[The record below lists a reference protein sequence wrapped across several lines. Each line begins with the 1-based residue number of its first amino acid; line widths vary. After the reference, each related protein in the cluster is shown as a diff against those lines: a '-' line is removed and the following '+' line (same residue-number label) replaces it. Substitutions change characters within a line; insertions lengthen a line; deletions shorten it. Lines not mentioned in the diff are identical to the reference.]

1 MLDGRIDIQ
10 GTIKELR
17 AQGVLEEIT
26 VDAKAEIREA
36 EMVKE
41 EVVMAEGEEPKPP
54 IEVAAKAPRKLVED
68 EKRET
73 GGVKW
78 PVYNSYLKASY
89 VKLSALSTFTDRFIA
104 RICCGL
110 SFFSSF
116 SLSKSYPLGTESG

>member
-1 MLDGRIDIQ
+1 MLDGRIDTQ

-26 VDAKAEIREA
+26 INAKAEIREA

-41 EVVMAEGEEPKPP
+41 EVVTAEGEEPKPP
-54 IEVAAKAPRKLVED
+54 TEVAAKVPRKLVED

-73 GGVKW
+73 GRVKW

-89 VKLSALSTFTDRFIA
+89 VKRSAFWTFADRCIA
-104 RICCGL
+104 RI
-110 SFFSSF
+110 
-116 SLSKSYPLGTESG
+116 